1 MRNTMETV
9 TFKLQEE
16 IVKKIDT
23 ILKPLHFS
31 NRTEFIR
38 ECVREKLNAIEKD
51 AMLQQLLAFK
61 GAAKKGVSDKELHRI
76 RESVAKGYAERFRV
90 SLK

>member
-1 MRNTMETV
+1 METI

-16 IVKKIDT
+16 IVKKIDN

-38 ECVREKLNAIEKD
+38 ECVREKLNTIEKD
-51 AMLQQLLAFK
+51 VVLQHLLAFK
-61 GAAKKGVSDKELHRI
+61 GAAKKSIGDKELHKI
-76 RESVAKGYAERFRV
+76 RENIASGYAKRFGIK
-90 SLK
+90 LN